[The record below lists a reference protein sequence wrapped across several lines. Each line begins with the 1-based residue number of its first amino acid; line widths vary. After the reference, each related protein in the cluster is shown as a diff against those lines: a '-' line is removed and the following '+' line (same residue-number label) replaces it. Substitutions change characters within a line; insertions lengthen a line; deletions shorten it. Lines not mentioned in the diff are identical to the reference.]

1 MAWHYYATSVNIKW
15 MLNFCSCFL
24 LHSDAHGDHYSPN
37 HDFCVHIKVS
47 GSTRKELTQADI
59 FFKIIFSPRRLTAY
73 MCYTEVFFSLSYTK
87 AYVGSAPCE
96 YYPAHTFNPF
106 YSWISTPPRCITQP
120 LLDTEWHHTPH
131 TLADSRLLAPQHPAP
146 SHAGWNCLTSAS
158 HTLYAAQEHHL
169 WVVWCY
175 FLLPRQQSS

>member
-1 MAWHYYATSVNIKW
+1 MLLLWILNECLISVPVSSCTRMPVAIITLQIMISVFTSKCLAAQERNWHK
-15 MLNFCSCFL
+15 
-24 LHSDAHGDHYSPN
+24 
-37 HDFCVHIKVS
+37 
-47 GSTRKELTQADI
+47 QI
-59 FFKIIFSPRRLTAY
+59 FFNQYLVHAVWLLTCATQRY
-73 MCYTEVFFSLSYTK
+73 FFLLSYTK
-87 AYVGSAPCE
+87 AYVGSAPCK
-96 YYPAHTFNPF
+96 YHPAHTFNPF

-158 HTLYAAQEHHL
+158 HTLSAAQEHHL

>member
-1 MAWHYYATSVNIKW
+1 MLLLWILNECLISVPVSSCTLMPVAIITLQIMISVFTSKCLAAQERNWH
-15 MLNFCSCFL
+15 
-24 LHSDAHGDHYSPN
+24 
-37 HDFCVHIKVS
+37 
-47 GSTRKELTQADI
+47 RQI
-59 FFKIIFSPRRLTAY
+59 FFKPVFSPRRLTAY

-96 YYPAHTFNPF
+96 YHPAHTFNPF
-106 YSWISTPPRCITQP
+106 YSWISTPPRCITQA

-158 HTLYAAQEHHL
+158 HTLSAAQAHL

>member
-15 MLNFCSCFL
+15 MLNFCSCVL
-24 LHSDAHGDHYSPN
+24 LHSNARGDHYSPN
-37 HDFCVHIKVS
+37 HDFRVHIKVS
-47 GSTRKELTQADI
+47 GSTRKELTQAD
-59 FFKIIFSPRRLTAY
+59 FFFNQYLVHAVWLLTCATQRY
-73 MCYTEVFFSLSYTK
+73 FFLLSYTK
-87 AYVGSAPCE
+87 AYVGSAPCK
-96 YYPAHTFNPF
+96 YHPAHTFNPF

-158 HTLYAAQEHHL
+158 HTLSAAQEHHL